1 MPRSE
6 KGTFRKA
13 SFLRRLEGLKKAR
26 EAHALRGKHDAKNDA
41 PCLENDSSPVL
52 RTVNGQSAESAESSW
67 RVGRW
72 IVELGTLVDYL
83 KRGCVMCGNALQLV
97 NTVGERKFGLGQVLQ
112 IKCTHSSCAHVNDIP
127 TGSKHRVKADMK
139 QYAWDVNTKLAAG
152 MLNGGYGITHV
163 NALLAALNIPGI
175 TNKSLKS
182 REREVGKHLEEMAG
196 QSCNEVLQEE
206 MKLRDG
212 DITVSFDGAWQKRG
226 TGRGYNSLT
235 GHASLVGE
243 KTKKIVSFSSK
254 SKKCRICSAAT
265 AKGVPP
271 RKHNCRKNW
280 QGSAKAMEP
289 AMACEM
295 LSAIK
300 DEGCKIGTLVM
311 DNDSTTI
318 AHVKATVD
326 PTINKRA
333 DKNHTRKG
341 FTGALIELANTHKVL
356 KNQKLRSHIE
366 RCFTYCVQQNR
377 GKAKDL
383 ENELGKIV
391 PHLYGEHECCGT
403 WCRSKKTDYKPRN
416 LPYGKPLSCTLL
428 REALEALFKKYCCK
442 SEELA
447 MMGSTQVNENFN
459 HMVSTKAPKRL

>member
-1 MPRSE
+1 MPRSK
-6 KGTFRKA
+6 KGTFVKA
-13 SFLRRLEGLKKAR
+13 SFLRRLEGLRRAR
-26 EAHALRGKHDAKNDA
+26 EARALKGKQDVENDGL
-41 PCLENDSSPVL
+41 CLENDSSPVL
-52 RTVNGQSAESAESSW
+52 RSVECQSAESSW
-67 RVGRW
+67 RVGRR
-72 IVELGTLVDYL
+72 IVELGTLVDNL
-83 KRGCVMCGNALQLV
+83 KRGCAMCGNALQLV
-97 NTVGERKFGLGQVLQ
+97 NTIGERKFGLGQVLQ
-112 IKCTHSSCAHVNDIP
+112 IKCTHSTCAHVNDIP

-175 TNKSLKS
+175 TNRSLKS
-182 REREVGKHLEEMAG
+182 REREVGEHLEEMAG
-196 QSCNEVLQEE
+196 QSCNKVLQEE
-206 MKLRDG
+206 MKLSDG

-254 SKKCRICSAAT
+254 SKKCRICSAASG
-265 AKGVPP
+265 KGVPP
-271 RKHNCRKNW
+271 RKHNCRRNW
-280 QGSAKAMEP
+280 HGSAKAMEP

-295 LSAIK
+295 LSAIQ

-333 DKNHTRKG
+333 DKNHTKKG

-356 KNQKLRSHIE
+356 KNQKLRGHIE

-377 GKAKDL
+377 GKAKEL
-383 ENELGKIV
+383 EIELGKIV
-391 PHLYGEHECCGT
+391 PHLYGEHEYCGT
-403 WCRSKKTDYKPRN
+403 WCQSKKTDYKPRN

-428 REALEALFKKYCCK
+428 REALEGLFKKYCCK
-442 SEELA
+442 AEELA

-459 HMVSTKAPKRL
+459 HMVSTKAPKRF